1 MTVDDLIPG
10 REPSGLT
17 RAELLRRSAFAA
29 GVVTT
34 GSLLAACT
42 GGGGGGG
49 TAAASAS
56 SAGRAPLATTWQIS
70 NWPHFIDTDSEG
82 THPTLTAFDSR
93 YDTDTVY
100 TEDITSNEAAAA
112 KYAPMLAEGQDIGQD
127 AIVLSDWMAYQ
138 WIQAGYA
145 QRLDPALLP
154 HVNSLRIPP
163 LQKRPIDPHDEFLIP
178 WQAGLTGVIY
188 DPAKTNG
195 ELSRVNDLF
204 DPLFPGKITLLDSTR
219 DTLGL
224 VLMAMHVAPESAS
237 PDQAQAAA
245 DRIRTE
251 LVEPGK
257 VLRFAGGDYVD
268 DLVEGKV
275 AAAFGW
281 STDYERLV
289 QAKPEL
295 LFMIPNEG
303 SLIWSDDILIPLA
316 AQHPQNA
323 HRFADY
329 YYTPSTAAELT
340 RAVRYTTPLVGTKS
354 ALNHAHPTDPLLTD
368 DTTSPMQRV
377 AQLIFLQGRAL
388 DLAHTFRGL
397 TADQEQQFTD
407 IFNSAKG

>member
-1 MTVDDLIPG
+1 MNVDDLIPG

-34 GSLLAACT
+34 GGLLAACS
-42 GGGGGGG
+42 GGGGGG
-49 TAAASAS
+49 TAAASVP
-56 SAGRAPLATTWQIS
+56 SADRAPLATTWQVS
-70 NWPHFIDTDSEG
+70 NWPHFIDTDSDG

-100 TEDITSNEAAAA
+100 SEDIASNEAAAA
-112 KYAPMLAEGQDIGQD
+112 KYAPMLAEGEDIGQD

-138 WIQAGYA
+138 WIHAGYA
-145 QRLDPALLP
+145 QRLDPVLLP
-154 HVNSLRIPP
+154 HVTSLRIPP
-163 LQKRPIDPHDEFLIP
+163 LRKRPIDPDDEFLIP

-204 DPLFPGKITLLDSTR
+204 DPLFPGKITLLDNMR

-224 VLMAMHVAPESAS
+224 VLMAMHVPPESAS
-237 PDQAQAAA
+237 PEAAQAAA
-245 DRIRTE
+245 DKIRTE

-268 DLVEGKV
+268 DLVQGKV

-289 QAKPEL
+289 EAKPDL

-340 RAVRYTTPLVGTKS
+340 RAVRYTTPLAGTKS
-354 ALNHAHPTDPLLTD
+354 ALTRAHPTDPLLTD
-368 DTTSPMQRV
+368 DATSPMQRV

-388 DLAHTFRGL
+388 ELAHRFRGL
-397 TADQEQQFTD
+397 TPDQESEFTT
-407 IFNSAKG
+407 IFESAKG

>member
-1 MTVDDLIPG
+1 MS
-10 REPSGLT
+10 R
-17 RAELLRRSAFAA
+17 
-29 GVVTT
+29 
-34 GSLLAACT
+34 LAPCSQPAR
-42 GGGGGGG
+42 GGGGG

-56 SAGRAPLATTWQIS
+56 SADRAPLATTWQIS
-70 NWPHFIDTDSEG
+70 NWPHFIDTDSDG

-112 KYAPMLAEGQDIGQD
+112 KYAPKLAEGQDIGQD

-163 LQKRPIDPHDEFLIP
+163 LRKRPIDPHDEFLIP

-204 DPLFPGKITLLDSTR
+204 DPLFPGKITLLDNMR

-245 DRIRTE
+245 DKIRTE

-268 DLVEGKV
+268 DLVQGKV

-329 YYTPSTAAELT
+329 YYTHEHGG
-340 RAVRYTTPLVGTKS
+340 RA
-354 ALNHAHPTDPLLTD
+354 D
-368 DTTSPMQRV
+368 
-377 AQLIFLQGRAL
+377 QGRAVHDAAGRHEVRADPGAPDRPAANRRHHL
-388 DLAHTFRGL
+388 THAAGRPADLPAGPRAHAGPPVPRAHRGSGTTVHRHL
-397 TADQEQQFTD
+397 QLGEGL
-407 IFNSAKG
+407 IRSRCRSRS

>member
-34 GSLLAACT
+34 GGLLAACN
-42 GGGGGGG
+42 GGGGG
-49 TAAASAS
+49 TAAASVP
-56 SAGRAPLATTWQIS
+56 SADRAPLATTWQIS
-70 NWPHFIDTDSEG
+70 NWPHFIDTASDG
-82 THPTLTAFDSR
+82 THPTVTAFDSR

-100 TEDITSNEAAAA
+100 TEDITSNEAAAT
-112 KYAPMLAEGQDIGQD
+112 KYASMLAEGEDIGQD

-138 WIQAGYA
+138 WIHAGYA

-163 LQKRPIDPHDEFLIP
+163 LRRRPIDPHDEFLIP

-204 DPLFPGKITLLDSTR
+204 DPLFPGKITLLDNMR

-237 PDQAQAAA
+237 PDEAKAAA

-268 DLVEGKV
+268 DLVQGKA

-303 SLIWSDDILIPLA
+303 GLIWSDDILIPLA
-316 AQHPQNA
+316 AQHPQNV

-329 YYTPSTAAELT
+329 YYTPSTAAQLT
-340 RAVRYTTPLVGTKS
+340 VAVRYTTPLAGTKS
-354 ALNHAHPTDPLLTD
+354 ALTRAHPSDPLLTD
-368 DTTSPMQRV
+368 DPSSPMQRV
-377 AQLIFLQGRAL
+377 ARLIFLRGRAL
-388 DLAHTFRGL
+388 KLAHVFRGL
-397 TADQEQQFTD
+397 TPDQEKQFTD